1 LVGSHDEYRGQAW
14 DLTVPTVELPAGSHY
29 AMFEAIP
36 PRFNGMTTSTL
47 QRSRAFVQYAGVAV
61 TVLTWDHTRDYTEV
75 SRQLRANGTLID
87 GVSIANL
94 WEEARRWDDAC
105 LARATF
111 DSAAPT
117 SFEPIGARG
126 EPDGPLR
133 RILRRSDGSIERI
146 DSLRE
151 DGSTLLS
158 SLRSGDAERLVLC
171 DRKGEPLGCWL
182 AMDSMLQHW
191 LDQIPRDPVA
201 WVIFDSK
208 VSAAMVAD
216 YQRPDV
222 VKIHVVR
229 GSHLVRGEGPM
240 RDLVTS
246 RRTVM
251 ENLDAWDSVT
261 FLTASQR
268 ADVEARFGHRSNL
281 HVIPNSRNAPAR
293 RPRWRRPPGRGVMLA
308 TLGGRKRVSHAVR
321 AMAAVRRRSPKRKL
335 RLDVWGSGP
344 MESELRDL
352 IAAKRAPVRLRGYSR
367 TAARTFSSA
376 SFSVL
381 TSRSEGLPG
390 VVIESMG
397 RGCIPISYDMPY
409 GPSDIITHGVDG
421 FLVPNGRS
429 RALADQIAWVVTAK
443 HSELAPIRKA
453 ARARAL
459 QFNDEPVVRLWST
472 LMAEISDRRGF

>member
-1 LVGSHDEYRGQAW
+1 
-14 DLTVPTVELPAGSHY
+14 
-29 AMFEAIP
+29 MFEAIP

-47 QRSRAFVQYAGVAV
+47 QRSRAFTQYAGVDV

-75 SRQLRANGTLID
+75 ARQLRADGTLT
-87 GVSIANL
+87 GRMSIANL

-105 LARATF
+105 LASAIF
-111 DSAAPT
+111 DLPAPA
-117 SFEPIGARG
+117 SFEPISGRG
-126 EPDGPLR
+126 VPDGPFR
-133 RILRRSDGSIERI
+133 RILRGTDGSVLQI

-158 SLRSGDAERLVLC
+158 SLCPGPAERLVLC
-171 DRKGEPLGCWL
+171 DRNGGALGSWL
-182 AMDSMLQHW
+182 AMDSMLKHW
-191 LDQIPRDPVA
+191 LDQLPREPVA

-229 GSHLVRGEGPM
+229 GSHLVRGEGPL

-246 RRTVM
+246 RRSVM

-268 ADVEARFGHRSNL
+268 ADVEARFGHRPNL
-281 HVIPNSRNAPAR
+281 HVIPNSRDAPTR
-293 RPRWRRPPGRGVMLA
+293 RPRWRRPAGRGVMLA

-321 AMAAVRRRSPKRKL
+321 AMATVRRRLPRRRL
-335 RLDVWGSGP
+335 RLDVWGAGP
-344 MESELRDL
+344 MESELREL

-367 TAARTFSSA
+367 TVVRAFSSS

-429 RALADQIAWVVTAK
+429 RALADQIERLVSAK
-443 HSELAPIRKA
+443 RSELVPIRKA

-459 QFNDEPVVRLWST
+459 QFNDEPVVRMWST